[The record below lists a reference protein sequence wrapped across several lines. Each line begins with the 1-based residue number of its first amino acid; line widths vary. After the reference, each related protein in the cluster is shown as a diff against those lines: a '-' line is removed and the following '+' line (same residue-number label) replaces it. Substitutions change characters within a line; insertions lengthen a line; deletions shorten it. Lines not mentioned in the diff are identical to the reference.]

1 MMQLARYIHA
11 LQDHYAQSG
20 YFFSEVTGDSSRMN
34 RDSSAIDIVLNIN
47 EGMQVSIGILRID
60 SCFAFT
66 QENILKQFETHVGGF
81 LQNDVLEEDIAGLLN
96 RYEQLGYPFVTATIP
111 SISLYSDSAGTK

>member
-1 MMQLARYIHA
+1 MRASLILTCCLSMFVVSRGAELPIIRSITIHGNHVFSENDLLGLMVLQRGDRYSMMQLARYIHA

-47 EGMQVSIGILRID
+47 EGMQVSI
-60 SCFAFT
+60 
-66 QENILKQFETHVGGF
+66 
-81 LQNDVLEEDIAGLLN
+81 
-96 RYEQLGYPFVTATIP
+96 
-111 SISLYSDSAGTK
+111 